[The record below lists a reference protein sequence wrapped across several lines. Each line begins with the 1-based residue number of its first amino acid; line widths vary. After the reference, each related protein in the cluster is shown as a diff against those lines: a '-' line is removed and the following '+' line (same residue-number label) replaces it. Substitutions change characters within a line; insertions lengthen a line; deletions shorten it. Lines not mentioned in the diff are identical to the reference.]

1 MRGKFLA
8 LILIL
13 VLVTV
18 AFVYSVIALFQ
29 WGNVNLNHRFM
40 RTFSKWGLRTTG
52 VRARFLNTERLD
64 QTPCAVIIGNH
75 QSAFD
80 VVMFGGITP
89 TRCVGIAKKELTY
102 IPFFGWFLKAAG
114 VILIDR
120 KRSSVAAQQVASFA
134 GRIQK
139 ERLRIGIFPE
149 GTRSHPVKGQAPRL
163 LPFKASAFK
172 LAIQAQVPIV
182 PMVCGSVAGIAE
194 WERGIFASGRQLSL
208 QILEPVPT
216 AGLTEGDT
224 RDLMDRIHRLMQE
237 TFVRLSES
245 DRAVATNS
253 EAQ

>member
-1 MRGKFLA
+1 MRGKITA
-8 LILIL
+8 LILIF
-13 VLVTV
+13 VLVGV
-18 AFVYSVIALFQ
+18 AFIYSVIALFQ
-29 WGNVNLNHRFM
+29 WGNINLNHKFM
-40 RTFSKWGLRTTG
+40 RCFSKWGLRASG
-52 VRARFLNTERLD
+52 VRARYLNVERLE

-120 KRSSVAAQQVASFA
+120 KKTAVAAQQVASFA

-139 ERLRIGIFPE
+139 EKLRIGIFPE
-149 GTRSHPVKGQAPRL
+149 GTRSHPIVGQAPRL

-172 LAIQAQVPIV
+172 LAIQAQVPII

-194 WERGIFASGRQLSL
+194 WERGVFASGRQLSL
-208 QILEPVPT
+208 EILEPVPT
-216 AGLTEGDT
+216 VGMTEADT
-224 RDLMDRIHRLMQE
+224 RILMDRVHATMQE
-237 TFVRLSES
+237 ALLRLSES
-245 DRAVATNS
+245 DRAVAAIAK
-253 EAQ
+253 AQ